1 MPVQRSPFTFKDI
14 SGSFESNPI
23 SGDLIALKNN
33 NAIARSIRNLILT
46 NRGERPFQP
55 NLGSDVN
62 SYLFMDVNNVNA
74 AVIEESIA
82 SCINRYEPRVKLLEI
97 NVTAEEENNAYYV
110 DLVYQVSGV
119 DEPTTELSFALQSN
133 R

>member
-1 MPVQRSPFTFKDI
+1 MTNI
-14 SGSFESNPI
+14 
-23 SGDLIALKNN
+23 
-33 NAIARSIRNLILT
+33 IRGKT
-46 NRGERPFQP
+46 FQP

-62 SYLFMDVNNVNA
+62 SYLFMDVNNVNFT
-74 AVIEESIA
+74 VIEESIA

-97 NVTAEEENNAYYV
+97 DVSANTVENVYYV
-110 DLVYQVSGV
+110 NIVYQVSGV